1 MRVQLLKERPTTI
14 KKSYDQEIP
23 SLGDGGAELM
33 AADSAWQTRS
43 ARIARQTAARIYSGF
58 TRGRGGEK
66 NTEVRPLMAVG
77 GGRQLL

>member
-33 AADSAWQTRS
+33 EAESASQTRS
-43 ARIARQTAARIYSGF
+43 APVAR
-58 TRGRGGEK
+58 
-66 NTEVRPLMAVG
+66 
-77 GGRQLL
+77 